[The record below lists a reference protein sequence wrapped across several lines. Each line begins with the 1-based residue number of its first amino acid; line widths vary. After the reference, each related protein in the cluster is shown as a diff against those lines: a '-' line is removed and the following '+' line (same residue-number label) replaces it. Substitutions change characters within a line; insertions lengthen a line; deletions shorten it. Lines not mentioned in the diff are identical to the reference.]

1 MGLIGKLV
9 GGSLIGLSLFFNN
22 CGKLG
27 VEVDAPPTG
36 NIVGKMEICL
46 PDGEGNPKY
55 RGISGATVSLRYI
68 NNRRTG
74 YEATSAVGG
83 NYSIIN
89 VEERTY
95 NYNASYGQ
103 RAASGSVTVIGGE
116 TTTKDI
122 LFNPSCK

>member
-1 MGLIGKLV
+1 MSLMGKLIS
-9 GGSLIGLSLFFNN
+9 GSLIGISLFVIN
-22 CGKLG
+22 CDKLS
-27 VEVDAPPTG
+27 VEVDSPPTG
-36 NIVGKMEICL
+36 NIGGKMEICV

-55 RGISGATVSLRYI
+55 SGISGATVSLRYL
-68 NNRRTG
+68 NNSRTG
-74 YEATSAVGG
+74 YDATSAIGG

-103 RAASGSVTVIGGE
+103 RSASGSVTVIGGE
-116 TTTKDI
+116 TTNKNI